1 MWPETWPPGGVAEGA
16 ADLGAAAEME
26 EVTEDLKGQ

>member
-1 MWPETWPPGGVAEGA
+1 LAAGGVAEVAVGA

-26 EVTEDLKGQ
+26 KVTEDLKGQ